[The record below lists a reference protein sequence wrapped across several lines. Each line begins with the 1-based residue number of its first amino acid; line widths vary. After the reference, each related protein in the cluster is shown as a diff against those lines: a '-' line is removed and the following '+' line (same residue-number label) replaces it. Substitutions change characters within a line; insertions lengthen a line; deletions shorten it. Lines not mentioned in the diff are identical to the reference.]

1 MRTRAWLQL
10 AILLCLAVPLPAA
23 VNHIFLLDCSG
34 SMRATYAAGLSP
46 QVLSPLLRLPALF
59 QPGSTVDVRCF
70 SKSGIINFRSHDPQR
85 RFDGRFAQPAV
96 AAAWPT
102 AASATGRFTSLPEA
116 LELGKQDLLHLSG
129 LRHGTTLL
137 WLLTDN
143 IEDDHGSGN
152 DSEDAFYLDLYR
164 TGAFHHIDFFPFS
177 FHGHPLVLY
186 LIQANQ
192 NPPLAWGQ
200 VEAEVGKVLD
210 APPILFR
217 PMQNGMLGVD
227 ANDVLWQSPSGAGA
241 PLVPVNGG
249 YELPPVREGQP
260 LRGRIV
266 FRIRSFSRDW
276 SIRDAHLSRATLQW
290 TGTPP
295 LAPIASGSLPVAP
308 RRLAVAS
315 QGRSDVEYSVDLG
328 SGSSTVVPRRR
339 SFWAGWN
346 QSRTEMTGNLRFSAQ
361 SPDLLLQIAN
371 NPELTARI
379 RAIHGLEGIERFM
392 LPPSLS
398 PAERQIHIALILRA
412 PVTLSR
418 TPLLIVG
425 VAAGVLLFLAV
436 VLVILLTRPVPIDLL
451 VGVEPQLLLLRR
463 WRRHPFPDVVPDH
476 SALPVWF
483 IAGWS
488 SIAVASA
495 SPWQIL
501 DRHGEPTHKL
511 FLRHGNDEFT
521 LVHEDGARLL
531 CQIAPPAGAEF
542 AQAVDPFSPGL

>member
-1 MRTRAWLQL
+1 
-10 AILLCLAVPLPAA
+10 
-23 VNHIFLLDCSG
+23 
-34 SMRATYAAGLSP
+34 
-46 QVLSPLLRLPALF
+46 
-59 QPGSTVDVRCF
+59 
-70 SKSGIINFRSHDPQR
+70 
-85 RFDGRFAQPAV
+85 
-96 AAAWPT
+96 
-102 AASATGRFTSLPEA
+102 
-116 LELGKQDLLHLSG
+116 
-129 LRHGTTLL
+129 
-137 WLLTDN
+137 
-143 IEDDHGSGN
+143 
-152 DSEDAFYLDLYR
+152 
-164 TGAFHHIDFFPFS
+164 
-177 FHGHPLVLY
+177 
-186 LIQANQ
+186 
-192 NPPLAWGQ
+192 
-200 VEAEVGKVLD
+200 
-210 APPILFR
+210 
-217 PMQNGMLGVD
+217 
-227 ANDVLWQSPSGAGA
+227 
-241 PLVPVNGG
+241 
-249 YELPPVREGQP
+249 
-260 LRGRIV
+260 V

-290 TGTPP
+290 TDTPP
-295 LAPIASGSLPVAP
+295 LAPIASGSLLVAP

-315 QGRSDVEYSVDLG
+315 QGRSDVEYSVGLG
-328 SGSSTVVPRRR
+328 SASSTVVPRRR

-346 QSRTEMTGNLRFSAQ
+346 QSRTEMTGNLRVSAQ

-418 TPLLIVG
+418 APLLIVG
-425 VAAGVLLFLAV
+425 VAAGVLFFLAV
-436 VLVILLTRPVPIDLL
+436 VLVILLTRPVPVDLL
-451 VGVEPQLLLLRR
+451 VGVEHQLLLLRR

-495 SPWQIL
+495 RPWQIL